1 MNGEVV
7 ESSMNK
13 DPETDIA
20 RTLGMDKSSGKRKL
34 LRFLL
39 VFTFL
44 LLAAA
49 VAVGVLL
56 TRNKAESVQF
66 KTQPASRGD
75 ITIKVSATGNLEP
88 TNQVE
93 VGSELSGII
102 ETVAVN
108 YNDTVTVG
116 QVLAMLDTDKIEAQV
131 LQSKA
136 ALESARAQ
144 VLQAQA
150 TCKEKTLELRRLKKA
165 YELSG
170 GKVPSQY
177 DLDAA
182 EAALAR
188 AEADEA
194 NAKAQVAKAQAT
206 LKAEE
211 TDLAKTAIRSPINGI
226 VLSRDVEP
234 GQTVAASL
242 QAPVLFTLAEDL
254 TKMELHVDVDEADVG
269 QVKEGQEAEF
279 TVDAFPDK
287 TFPAR
292 ITQIRYSSQNTDGV
306 VTYETVLKVDNS
318 KLLLRPG
325 MTATAEI
332 TVQKVVNALL
342 VPNAALRFTPPA
354 SNDLKKE
361 KRPGSATVMGKLMP
375 HPPRPQKISSTNHP
389 NQAGAT
395 ANKRVWTLNDGH
407 LFPIQVKTGVTDG
420 IMTRIIE
427 GAIEPGME
435 LIVAVVSEQK

>member
-1 MNGEVV
+1 MDCKV
-7 ESSMNK
+7 EDTSMNT

-20 RTLGMDKSSGKRKL
+20 RTLGIDTPSRKRKYLRRL
-34 LRFLL
+34 LVWGSLFLVAGIAASFLL
-39 VFTFL
+39 K
-44 LLAAA
+44 
-49 VAVGVLL
+49 
-56 TRNKAESVQF
+56 RDKAETMEF
-66 KTQPASRGD
+66 KTQPVSRGD
-75 ITIKVSATGNLEP
+75 IIIKVSATGNLEP
-88 TNQVE
+88 TNQVD

-102 ETVAVN
+102 ETVEVDH
-108 YNDTVTVG
+108 NDQVTVD
-116 QVLAMLDTDKIEAQV
+116 QVLARLDTDKLEAQV

-150 TCKEKTLELRRLKKA
+150 TLKETRLELQRLKKA

-188 AEADEA
+188 AQADEA
-194 NAKAQVAKAQAT
+194 SAKAQVVKAQAT
-206 LKAEE
+206 LKVEE
-211 TDLAKTAIRSPINGI
+211 TDLAKTVIRSPINGI
-226 VLSRDVEP
+226 VLARDVEP

-254 TKMELHVDVDEADVG
+254 TQMELHVDVDEADVG
-269 QVKEGQEAEF
+269 KVKEGQEAVF
-279 TVDAFPDK
+279 TVDAYPEE

-292 ITQIRYSSQNTDGV
+292 ITQVRYSSQDTDGV

-332 TVQKVVNALL
+332 TVQKVADVIL
-342 VPNAALRFTPPA
+342 VPNAALRFTPPVR
-354 SNDLKKE
+354 NDIRKK
-361 KRPGSATVMGKLMP
+361 KRSDGGTVMGKLMP
-375 HPPRPQKISSTNHP
+375 RPPRPQKKSSNNHLDTKGTII
-389 NQAGAT
+389 N
-395 ANKRVWTLNDGH
+395 RHVWTLNNGH
-407 LFPIQVKTGVTDG
+407 LVPIPVKTGATDG
-420 IMTRIIE
+420 IATEILE
-427 GAIEPGME
+427 GDITPGME
-435 LIVAVVSEQK
+435 LVVAVVSKHR

>member
-1 MNGEVV
+1 
-7 ESSMNK
+7 
-13 DPETDIA
+13 
-20 RTLGMDKSSGKRKL
+20 
-34 LRFLL
+34 
-39 VFTFL
+39 
-44 LLAAA
+44 
-49 VAVGVLL
+49 
-56 TRNKAESVQF
+56 
-66 KTQPASRGD
+66 
-75 ITIKVSATGNLEP
+75 VSATGNLEP
-88 TNQVE
+88 TNQVD

-102 ETVAVN
+102 ETVEVGH
-108 YNDTVTVG
+108 NDQVTVG
-116 QVLAMLDTDKIEAQV
+116 RMLARLDTDKLDAQV

-136 ALESARAQ
+136 ALESAKAQ

-150 TCKEKTLELRRLKKA
+150 TLKEKKLELERLKKA

-170 GKVPSQY
+170 GKVPSHY

-188 AEADEA
+188 AQADEA
-194 NAKAQVAKAQAT
+194 GAKAQVAKAQAS

-211 TDLAKTAIRSPINGI
+211 TDLAKTVIRSPINGI

-254 TKMELHVDVDEADVG
+254 TQMELHVDVDEADVG
-269 QVKEGQEAEF
+269 QVKEGQEAAF
-279 TVDAFPDK
+279 TVDAYPEM

-292 ITQIRYSSQNTDGV
+292 ITQVRYSPQDTGGV

-332 TVQKVVNALL
+332 TVQKVTNGLL

-354 SNDLKKE
+354 RNEVKE
-361 KRPGSATVMGKLMP
+361 EKQPDSGTVMSKLMP
-375 HPPRPQKISSTNHP
+375 RPRRPQKTSSDNRSNTAGTATNKH
-389 NQAGAT
+389 
-395 ANKRVWTLNDGH
+395 VWTVNDGH
-407 LFPIQVKTGVTDG
+407 LVSIPVKTGATDG
-420 IMTRIIE
+420 IMTEIIE
-427 GAIEPGME
+427 GDIAPGME
-435 LIVAVVSEQK
+435 LVVAVVSERR